1 MTETQS
7 FLFEH
12 SAEIPEGLYI
22 ELMNKLKID
31 FDKKE
36 TEQPKLS
43 VIVIDYHIPQ
53 CIAIKKKDLI
63 DSLIKKSETFEN
75 RTEFIQELMRKD
87 YYSIKALCKV
97 HKIDTQKENPKWKRQ
112 SDAVTIL
119 RTTHAAAWSQ
129 QQLLNP

>member
-12 SAEIPEGLYI
+12 SAELPEGLYI
-22 ELMNKLKID
+22 QLMNKLKID

-36 TEQPKLS
+36 TEEPKLS
-43 VIVIDYHIPQ
+43 VVVIDRNIPEY
-53 CIAIKKKDLI
+53 IAIKKKVLI

-75 RTEFIQELMRKD
+75 RTQFIQELMRKD

-97 HKIDTQKENPKWKRQ
+97 HNIDTQKENPNWKRQ
-112 SDAVTIL
+112 SEAVRSL
-119 RTTHAAAWSQ
+119 RANHTVAWSQ
-129 QQLLNP
+129 QQLLT

>member
-12 SAEIPEGLYI
+12 SAELPEGLYI

-36 TEQPKLS
+36 TEQQVS
-43 VIVIDYHIPQ
+43 VVVIDRNIPVN
-53 CIAIKKKDLI
+53 IANKKKDLI
-63 DSLIKKSETFEN
+63 DLLIKKSETFEN
-75 RTEFIQELMRKD
+75 RTQFIQDLMRKS
-87 YYSIKALCKV
+87 YYEIKALCNV
-97 HKIDTQKENPKWKRQ
+97 HNIDTFKENPKWKRQ
-112 SDAVTIL
+112 SEAVTRL

-129 QQLLNP
+129 QQLLS

>member
-12 SAEIPEGLYI
+12 SAELPEGLYI

-43 VIVIDYHIPQ
+43 VVVIDRNIPR
-53 CIAIKKKDLI
+53 LS
-63 DSLIKKSETFEN
+63 SLPF
-75 RTEFIQELMRKD
+75 
-87 YYSIKALCKV
+87 V
-97 HKIDTQKENPKWKRQ
+97 
-112 SDAVTIL
+112 
-119 RTTHAAAWSQ
+119 
-129 QQLLNP
+129 